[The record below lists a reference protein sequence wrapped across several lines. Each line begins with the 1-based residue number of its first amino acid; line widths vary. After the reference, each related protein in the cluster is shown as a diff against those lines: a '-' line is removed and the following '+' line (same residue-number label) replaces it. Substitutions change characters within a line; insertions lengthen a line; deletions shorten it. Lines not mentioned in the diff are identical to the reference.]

1 MILLSGDML
10 KCDIFKIRNQLH
22 HMLAIRNQVLMT
34 SFPITVNL
42 TDNEI
47 RIPKNL
53 QELDMQVNC
62 CFNPINTG
70 FILCHV
76 ISAVKTNPGCERNME
91 TLGGGDKNSYTITY
105 CIRRSIK
112 HQRLL

>member
-22 HMLAIRNQVLMT
+22 HMLAIRDQVLMA

-47 RIPKNL
+47 GIPENL
-53 QELDMQVNC
+53 QELDMQVNFR
-62 CFNPINTG
+62 FNPINTC
-70 FILCHV
+70 FILYHV
-76 ISAVKTNPGCERNME
+76 ISAVKTNTGCKRNVE
-91 TLGGGDKNSYTITY
+91 TLGGGDDSSHTITN

-112 HQRLL
+112 